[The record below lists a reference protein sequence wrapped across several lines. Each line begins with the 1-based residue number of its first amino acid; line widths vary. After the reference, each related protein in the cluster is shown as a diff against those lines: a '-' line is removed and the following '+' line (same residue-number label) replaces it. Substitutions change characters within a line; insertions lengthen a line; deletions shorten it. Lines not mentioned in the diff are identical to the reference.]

1 MAATDPVLVV
11 GAGAGGLA
19 VAAELRRRRIPA
31 TVLERSQSVRASWRG
46 RYDRLH
52 LHTTRT
58 LSQLPGLPLP
68 RSAGRWVSRDD
79 VVGYLEAYA
88 LHHRQLV
95 RTGVEVT
102 RIDRGIDGGW
112 LLRTADGTVL
122 TAPQVVVAT
131 GYSHTAQV
139 PHWPGVETYPGEV
152 VHSARYRS
160 AAPYRGRDVLVVG
173 PGNSGAEIAVDLA
186 EGGASRVRLAVR
198 TPPHIVRRS
207 TLGWPAQRTG
217 VLVRHLPVAVVD
229 AVARAQVRV
238 SVPDL
243 SAYGLPRP
251 PTGLYTRVHQGAQ
264 PVQDVGLIAA
274 VRARTVEPVAAVEAF
289 DGPHV
294 LLADGSRLTPD
305 VVVTATGY
313 RPALE
318 PLVGHLG
325 ILDHRGLPT
334 VRGSRTAPGAD
345 GLYVTGFTT
354 PISGQLRELG
364 IDARRIAR
372 AIARQRAGRLSPG
385 RPRHRAPAAR

>member
-1 MAATDPVLVV
+1 MAADPVLVV

-19 VAAELRRRRIPA
+19 VAAELRRRDVPV
-31 TVLERSQSVRASWRG
+31 TVLERSESVGASWRG

-68 RSAGRWVSRDD
+68 RSAGRWVRRDD
-79 VVGYLEAYA
+79 VVRYLEAYA
-88 LHHRQLV
+88 RHHRLDV

-102 RIDRGIDGGW
+102 RVDRGLHGGW
-112 LLRTADGTVL
+112 LLRTAQGTAL
-122 TAPQVVVAT
+122 AAPQLVLAT

-217 VLVRHLPVAVVD
+217 VLVRHLPVVVVD

-243 SAYGLPRP
+243 TTYGLPRP
-251 PTGLYTRVHQGAQ
+251 STGLYTRVLQGAQ

-274 VRARTVEPVAAVEAF
+274 VRAGNVVPVAAVQAF
-289 DGPHV
+289 DGRHV
-294 LLADGSRLTPD
+294 VLADDSRITPD
-305 VVVTATGY
+305 AVVAATGY

-325 ILDHRGLPT
+325 VLDDRGRPT

-345 GLYVTGFTT
+345 GLYVTGYTT

-372 AIARQRAGRLSPG
+372 AIARQRAGR
-385 RPRHRAPAAR
+385 R